1 VSLARGLA
9 SIEVQKAAYSR
20 LKHELADVSIY
31 DAVPED
37 ERFPYV
43 VLGDESSNDWSDK
56 IGAGLDLSM
65 TIQVFSR
72 ADGYREA
79 KEIADRVVQA
89 LTIAPLAVEGFTVLD
104 IRLEGHEAFRDQEDR
119 RIAIRF
125 GMRLQ
130 ER

>member
-1 VSLARGLA
+1 MSLARGLA

>member
-1 VSLARGLA
+1 MISRGLA
-9 SIEVQKAAYSR
+9 SIEVQKAIYAR
-20 LKHELADVSIY
+20 LKHELSDVSIY

-56 IGAGLDLSM
+56 IGAGLDLAT

-89 LTIAPLAVEGFTVLD
+89 LTKASLAVEGFTVLD
-104 IRLEGHEAFRDQEDR
+104 LALEGHEAFRDQEDR
-119 RIAIRF
+119 RIALRIAI
-125 GMRLQ
+125 RLQ